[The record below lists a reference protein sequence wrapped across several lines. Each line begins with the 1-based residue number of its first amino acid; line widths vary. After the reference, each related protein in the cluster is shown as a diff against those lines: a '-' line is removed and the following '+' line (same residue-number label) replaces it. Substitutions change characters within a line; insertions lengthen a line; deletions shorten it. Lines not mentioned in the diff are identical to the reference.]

1 MGISSY
7 LSKLAL
13 GISTEGILGT
23 SKGGTGTT
31 VYVPGSGT
39 SNSPTVTS
47 ITYTGDD
54 TATNIT
60 GGDTVTIN
68 GTNFAIGVNVL
79 IGEVQISQ
87 VTRVSETQIT
97 FAAPANAAGSYIL
110 YVINPDGSAAISVPG
125 IQYSG
130 VPAWNT
136 LAGSLGTSNIQTSF
150 STTLAATGDAPI
162 SYALV
167 SGSLPAGINLNTASG
182 VISGTTSAN
191 TATTYNFTVR
201 ATDAQN
207 QDTTRAFSLTITPV
221 TVYSVTP
228 IAFSINEGSPLTLN
242 VSGENI
248 TNGIYYWTVNS
259 NASDFAASSGSF
271 TITSN
276 VGSFSVTPIAD
287 LTTEGSEVFTISIRS
302 ASTTGTVLATTTT
315 ITITDSSTT
324 PNPTY
329 SITPS
334 ASNINEGSVLTFNV
348 SGTYIVDGTY
358 YWTTTNIADFATNSG
373 SFTITSNVGSFTVT
387 PAADTTTE
395 GVETFTA
402 SVRASSI
409 TGTILAT
416 SSSVTINDT
425 SVAATAAGEA
435 EYTTPGT
442 YQWTCPAGVTSVC
455 VVAVG
460 GGGGGNGSV
469 IVKPGDDDEYYW
481 SGGGGALAYKNNIT
495 VIPGQAYEVIVGAA
509 GTASAYLQ
517 YNTATVGG
525 DSSFG
530 SGQMGQ
536 VVKAGGGKISANTTT
551 YGQGALGGT
560 VIAGDGGGAGGRGGN
575 YGGNYGGGV
584 VPGGGGAGG
593 YSGAGGSG
601 GDGPASANSPS
612 PSGAAGSGGGG
623 GGGAAGGRISSPDTG
638 TNGGS
643 GGGVDIYG
651 EGSSGGG
658 GYSSSYSTLGGSGGS
673 GGGNGIYVGGGTGGG
688 NYGGGGSIQSNGGK
702 GAVRI
707 IWGSGRAFP
716 STNVAKIVP
725 IAPGE
730 IQYTT
735 PDTHYFTVP
744 AGVTSINAVAVGG
757 GGAGGQSAGT
767 VSSAGAGG
775 GGGLSWRNSIPVT
788 PGESLTITIGPTATG
803 GSNYIGTSGTTTYIK
818 RGSTELL
825 AAMGGSGGAGN
836 NGTRPWYEW
845 VGGAGGAG
853 GANVNAAYG
862 GGNGGKGGNG
872 TSNSTNRAGGG
883 GAGGYT
889 GTGGAGGNGGSN
901 PINLGSAGTGG
912 GGGGGASS
920 PGSPYSGG
928 GGGVGLYG
936 QGANGA
942 GGTNPN
948 VSPYTGSA
956 GGSGGSGGTNAGY
969 GGYVGSYGEISGGF
983 AGGGGAGSDG
993 GLSGTG
999 SPGAVRIMWGA
1010 DRAFPSTSA
1019 EQIFTTG
1026 EAVGGGFY
1034 VGKMS
1039 INGNGIPTHHL
1050 IISDISTRQTTLSW
1064 DSRTTGNSGFVSGV
1078 NNPINGPQNTTSLAG
1093 QGSVY
1098 EAANYCENLN
1108 SGGYTDWYLPSVQE
1122 LQMCYYYLKP
1132 TTGAN
1137 HNYGDSYGG
1146 ANPYAVAP
1154 QPINIGYGTAG
1165 PSQTSATAFKFGNAQ
1180 SFGTFGYYSS
1190 CESTSGAEI
1199 IRKIQV
1205 QVVYFTDGS
1214 IQEGNKSQTWA
1225 NFYTRAVRRIPI

>member
-39 SNSPTVTS
+39 SSSPTVTS

-54 TATNIT
+54 TATNVA

-79 IGEVQISQ
+79 IGEVQVNQ
-87 VTRVSETQIT
+87 VTRVSATQLT
-97 FAAPANAAGSYIL
+97 FAAPANVAGSYII

-136 LAGSLGTSNIQTSF
+136 VAGSLGTSNIQTSF

-162 SYALV
+162 SYAIV

-191 TATTYNFTVR
+191 TSTTYNFTVR

-221 TVYSVTP
+221 TVYSATP
-228 IAFSINEGSPLTLN
+228 IAFSINEGSPLTVN

-248 TNGIYYWTVNS
+248 TDGIYYWTINS
-259 NASDFAASSGSF
+259 NASDFATSSGSF

-287 LTTEGSEVFTISIRS
+287 TTTEGSEVFTISIRS
-302 ASTTGTVLATTTT
+302 VSTTGTVLTTTTT

-334 ASNINEGSVLTFNV
+334 ASNIDEGSVLTFNV

-358 YWTTTNIADFATNSG
+358 YWTTTNAADFATSSG
-373 SFTITSNVGSFTVT
+373 SFAITSNAGSFTVT
-387 PAADTTTE
+387 PTSDTTTE

-409 TGTILAT
+409 AGTILAT
-416 SSSVTINDT
+416 SSAVTINDT
-425 SVAATAAGEA
+425 SVPATTAGET

-442 YQWTCPAGVTSVC
+442 YQWTAPAGVTSVC

-460 GGGGGNGSV
+460 GGGGGNRSV
-469 IVKPGDDDEYYW
+469 VVRPGDDDEYYW

-509 GTASAYLQ
+509 GTFSVYGQ
-517 YNTATVGG
+517 FNTATAGG

-536 VVKAGGGKISANTTT
+536 VVKAGGGKTSTNNAP
-551 YGQGALGGT
+551 YSLGALGGQ
-560 VIAGDGGGAGGRGGN
+560 VLAGDGGGAGGRGGN

-584 VPGGGGAGG
+584 NPGAGGAGG
-593 YSGAGGSG
+593 YSGAGGAG
-601 GDGPASANSPS
+601 GDGQAASSGLA

-623 GGGAAGGRISSPDTG
+623 GGGAAAGRILSPDTG
-638 TNGGS
+638 AYGGS
-643 GGGVDIYG
+643 GGGVGIYG

-658 GYSSSYSTLGGSGGS
+658 GYNSNYNTLGGVGGSGGNNGVYAQGP
-673 GGGNGIYVGGGTGGG
+673 GGE
-688 NYGGGGSIQSNGGK
+688 YGGGGSFDANGGK

-707 IWGSGRAFP
+707 IWGTGRAFP

-744 AGVTSINAVAVGG
+744 AGVTSINALAVGG

-767 VSSAGAGG
+767 SASAGAGG

-818 RGSTELL
+818 RGTTELL
-825 AAMGGSGGAGN
+825 SANGGSGGAGN

-872 TSNSTNRAGGG
+872 TTNSTNRAGGG

-889 GTGGAGGNGGSN
+889 GTGGAGGNGGAN

-936 QGANGA
+936 QGTNGA

-969 GGYVGSYGEISGGF
+969 GGYVGSYTELSGGF

-999 SPGAVRIMWGA
+999 APGAVRIMWGA
-1010 DRAFPSTSA
+1010 NRAFPSTSA

-1026 EAVGGGFY
+1026 DAVGGGFY

-1039 INGNGIPTHHL
+1039 INGNGVATHHL
-1050 IISDISTRQTTLSW
+1050 IVSDISTRRSTLSW
-1064 DSRTTGNSGFVSGV
+1064 DTRATGNSGFVSGV
-1078 NNPINGPQNTTSLAG
+1078 NDPINGPQNTTSLAG
-1093 QGSVY
+1093 QGSYY
-1098 EAANYCENLN
+1098 EAAIYCQNLD
-1108 SGGYTDWYLPSVQE
+1108 SGGYTDWYLPSIQE

-1132 TTGAN
+1132 STEAN
-1137 HNYGDSYGG
+1137 HSYGASYGG

-1154 QPINIGYGTAG
+1154 QPINTEYVTAG
-1165 PSQTSATAFKFGNAQ
+1165 PSQTTAFAFRNGNAQ
-1180 SFGTFGYYSS
+1180 SFGTSGYYSS
-1190 CESTSGAEI
+1190 CESTHSLEI
-1199 IRKIQV
+1199 IRKVNAQV
-1205 QVVYFTDGS
+1205 LYFTDGS
-1214 IQEGNKSQTWA
+1214 QSTINKSQTWA
-1225 NFYTRAVRRIPI
+1225 GAYTRAVRRIPI

>member
-68 GTNFAIGVNVL
+68 GTNFSIGVNVL
-79 IGEVQISQ
+79 IGEVQVNQ
-87 VTRVSETQIT
+87 VTRVSSTQLT
-97 FAAPANAAGSYIL
+97 FIAPANAAGSYIL

-130 VPAWNT
+130 VPAWT
-136 LAGSLGTSNIQTSF
+136 TVAGSLGTSNVQTSF

-182 VISGTTSAN
+182 VISGTTTAN
-191 TATTYNFTVR
+191 TSTTYNFTVR

-207 QDTTRAFSLTITPV
+207 QDTNRAFSLTITPV
-221 TVYSVTP
+221 TLYSVTP

-242 VSGENI
+242 VSGENV
-248 TNGIYYWTVNS
+248 TDGIYYWTVNS

-334 ASNINEGSVLTFNV
+334 ASNIDEGSVLTFNV

-358 YWTTTNIADFATNSG
+358 YWTTTNTADFATSSG

-442 YQWTCPAGVTSVC
+442 YQWTAPAGVTSVC

-460 GGGGGNGSV
+460 GGGGGKRNT
-469 IVKPGDDDEYYW
+469 IITRPPDPDEYYFT
-481 SGGGGALAYKNNIT
+481 GGGGALAWANNIT
-495 VIPGQAYEVIVGAA
+495 VVPGQSYEVIVGAGGAGGYQA
-509 GTASAYLQ
+509 GTGSA
-517 YNTATVGG
+517 GG
-525 DSSFG
+525 NSSFNN
-530 SGQMGQ
+530 Q
-536 VVKAGGGKISANTTT
+536 VKAGGGGISSSTGN
-551 YGQGALGGT
+551 YSQGAPGGT
-560 VIAGDGGGAGGRGGN
+560 ILSTITGGGGAGGRGGN
-575 YGGNYGGGV
+575 YGGYTGGGV
-584 VPGGGGAGG
+584 NPGAGGAGG
-593 YSGAGGSG
+593 YSGAGGAGADGQTASS
-601 GDGPASANSPS
+601 GPA
-612 PSGAAGSGGGG
+612 PSGSAGSGGGG
-623 GGGAAGGRISSPDTG
+623 GGGAGGGQVSGSVG
-638 TNGGS
+638 YGGS
-643 GGGVDIYG
+643 GGGVGIYG
-651 EGSSGGG
+651 EGASGAG
-658 GYSSSYSTLGGSGGS
+658 GYNSSTSTLGGYGGS
-673 GGGNGIYVGGGTGGG
+673 GGDNGVNAGAGAI
-688 NYGGGGSIQSNGGK
+688 YGGGGGINSVGGK

-707 IWGSGRAFP
+707 IWGTGRSFP

-725 IAPGE
+725 ISPGE
-730 IQYTT
+730 IQYTA
-735 PDTHYFTVP
+735 PDTYYFTVP
-744 AGVTSINAVAVGG
+744 TGVTSINALTVGG

-788 PGESLTITIGPTATG
+788 PGESLTVIVGSGGSG
-803 GSNYIGTSGTTTYIK
+803 GSNYIGNSGGGTYIK
-818 RGSTELL
+818 RGNTQLL

-836 NGTRPWYEW
+836 NNTRPWYEW
-845 VGGAGGAG
+845 VGGNGGDG
-853 GANVNAAYG
+853 GTNVDAAYG

-872 TSNSTNRAGGG
+872 GSNTNRAGGG
-883 GAGGYT
+883 GAGGYS
-889 GTGGAGGNGGSN
+889 GNGGAGGNGGNN

-920 PGSPYSGG
+920 PGSPYSSG

-936 QGANGA
+936 QSANGA

-948 VSPYTGSA
+948 VAPYTGSA
-956 GGSGGSGGTNAGY
+956 TGKGGSGGTAAGY
-969 GGYVGSYGEISGGF
+969 GGYVGSYTELSGGF

-993 GLSGTG
+993 GLSGVG
-999 SPGAVRIMWGA
+999 SPGAVRIMWG
-1010 DRAFPSTSA
+1010 DNRAFPSTSA
-1019 EQIFTTG
+1019 EQIFTPG
-1026 EAVGGGFY
+1026 DAYGGGFY

-1039 INGNGIPTHHL
+1039 INGNGVATHHL
-1050 IISDISTRQTTLSW
+1050 IVSDISTRRSNLSW
-1064 DSRTTGNSGFVSGV
+1064 DSRTTGNSGYETNINS
-1078 NNPINGPQNTTSLAG
+1078 PINGPQNTTSLAG
-1093 QGSVY
+1093 QGSYY
-1098 EAANYCENLN
+1098 EAAIYCENLS
-1108 SGGYTDWYLPSVQE
+1108 SGGYTDWYLPSPQE

-1132 TTGAN
+1132 STDAN

-1165 PSQTSATAFKFGNAQ
+1165 PSQTTAFAFKNGNAQ
-1180 SFGTFGYYSS
+1180 SFGTAGYYTSAESASS
-1190 CESTSGAEI
+1190 TQI
-1199 IRKIQV
+1199 LRKLQV
-1205 QVVYFTDGS
+1205 QVVYFDNGS
-1214 IQEGNKSQTWA
+1214 IQDSNKSQSWA
-1225 NFYTRAVRRIPI
+1225 AFYTRAVRRIPI

>member
-31 VYVPGSGT
+31 VYVPGGGT

-97 FAAPANAAGSYIL
+97 FAAPANAAGSYII

-136 LAGSLGTSNIQTSF
+136 VAGSLGTSNIQTSF

-162 SYALV
+162 SYAIV
-167 SGSLPAGINLNTASG
+167 SGSLPAGISLNTASG

-191 TATTYNFTVR
+191 TSTTYNFTIR

-207 QDTTRAFSLTITPV
+207 QDTNRSFSLTITPV

-248 TNGIYYWTVNS
+248 TDGIYYWTINS
-259 NASDFAASSGSF
+259 NASDFATSSGSF

-287 LTTEGSEVFTISIRS
+287 TTTEGSEVFTVSIRS

-334 ASNINEGSVLTFNV
+334 ASNIDEGSALTFNIT
-348 SGTYIVDGTY
+348 GTYIVDGTY
-358 YWTTTNIADFATNSG
+358 YWTTTNTADFATSSG

-387 PAADTTTE
+387 PTADTTAE

-402 SVRASSI
+402 SIRASSI

-416 SSSVTINDT
+416 SSAVTINDT
-425 SVAATAAGEA
+425 SVPATTAGEV

-442 YQWTCPAGVTSVC
+442 YSWTAPAGVTSVC

-460 GGGGGNGSV
+460 GGGGGNTSA
-469 IVKPGDDDEYYW
+469 IVLPGDDSEYYW
-481 SGGGGALAYKNNIT
+481 SGGGGALAWKNNIT
-495 VIPGQAYEVIVGAA
+495 VVPGQAYEVIVGAA
-509 GTASAYLQ
+509 GTNSAYLQ
-517 YNTATVGG
+517 YNTGTAGG

-530 SGQMGQ
+530 GTT
-536 VVKAGGGKISANTTT
+536 VKAGGGKTATNTTN

-584 VPGGGGAGG
+584 NPGGGGAGG
-593 YSGAGGSG
+593 YSGAGGAG
-601 GDGPASANSPS
+601 GDGQAAAQGLAPA
-612 PSGAAGSGGGG
+612 GTAGSGGGG
-623 GGGAAGGRISSPDTG
+623 GGGAAAGRILSPDQIAY
-638 TNGGS
+638 GGS
-643 GGGVDIYG
+643 GGGVGIYG
-651 EGSSGGG
+651 QGANGTGGYNSNSTTLGGIGGSAGNNGVAGGG
-658 GYSSSYSTLGGSGGS
+658 GQGGE
-673 GGGNGIYVGGGTGGG
+673 
-688 NYGGGGSIQSNGGK
+688 YGGGASIQGNGGK

-707 IWGSGRAFP
+707 IWGTGRSFP

-725 IAPGE
+725 MPPGE
-730 IQYTT
+730 IQYTA
-735 PDTHYFTVP
+735 PDTYYFTVP
-744 AGVTSINAVAVGG
+744 AGVTSINALTVGG

-788 PGESLTITIGPTATG
+788 PGESLTVIVGSGGSG
-803 GSNYIGTSGTTTYIK
+803 GSNYIGTSGAGTYIK
-818 RGSTELL
+818 RGNTQLL

-836 NGTRPWYEW
+836 NNTRPWYEW
-845 VGGAGGAG
+845 VGGNGGDG
-853 GANVNAAYG
+853 GTNVDAAYG

-889 GTGGAGGNGGSN
+889 GNGGAGGNGGGN

-956 GGSGGSGGTNAGY
+956 TGKGGSGGTAAGY
-969 GGYVGSYGEISGGF
+969 GGYVGSYTELSGGF

-993 GLSGTG
+993 GLSGVG

-1010 DRAFPSTSA
+1010 DRAFPATNA
-1019 EQIFTTG
+1019 EQIFTPG
-1026 EAVGGGFY
+1026 DAYGGGFY

-1039 INGNGIPTHHL
+1039 INGNGIATHHL
-1050 IISDISTRQTTLSW
+1050 IVSDISTRRSNLSW
-1064 DSRTTGNSGFVSGV
+1064 DSRTTGNSGYETNINS
-1078 NNPINGPQNTTSLAG
+1078 PINGPQNTTSLAG
-1093 QGSVY
+1093 QGSYY
-1098 EAANYCENLN
+1098 EAAIYCENLS
-1108 SGGYTDWYLPSVQE
+1108 SGGYTDWYLPSPQE

-1132 TTGAN
+1132 STDAN

-1165 PSQTSATAFKFGNAQ
+1165 PSQTTATAFRNGNAQ
-1180 SFGTFGYYSS
+1180 SFGTAGYYTSAESASS
-1190 CESTSGAEI
+1190 TQI
-1199 IRKIQV
+1199 LRKIQV
-1205 QVVYFTDGS
+1205 QVVYFDNGS
-1214 IQEGNKSQTWA
+1214 IQDSNKSANWA
-1225 NFYTRAVRRIPI
+1225 AFYTRAVRRIPI